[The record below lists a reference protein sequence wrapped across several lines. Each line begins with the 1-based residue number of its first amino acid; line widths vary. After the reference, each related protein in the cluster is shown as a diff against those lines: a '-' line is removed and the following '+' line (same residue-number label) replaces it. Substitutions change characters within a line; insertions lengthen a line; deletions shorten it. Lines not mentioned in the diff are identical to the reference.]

1 MEAEIRTGLTAMKH
15 RRGIDLVRGDTG
27 SKFGDGSAR
36 SSAPS
41 EHSYRVE
48 VWTKPPDAFGELLE
62 TISLATDFTVS
73 TAAYRAALL
82 ARPGKTLVH
91 MNGRHRM
98 SCEAA
103 EDPPR
108 PEPSRPSRQRARP
121 AIIDVIKLP

>member
-1 MEAEIRTGLTAMKH
+1 MEAEIRAGLKVMKH

-27 SKFGDGSAR
+27 SIVGDGSAR
-36 SSAPS
+36 SSRPS

-48 VWTKPPDAFGELLE
+48 VWTKSPEASGELLE
-62 TISLATDFTVS
+62 TISLATDFAVS
-73 TAAYRAALL
+73 TAAYRAALR

-108 PEPSRPSRQRARP
+108 PEPSRSSLQRARP
-121 AIIDVIKLP
+121 AIVDVTKLP